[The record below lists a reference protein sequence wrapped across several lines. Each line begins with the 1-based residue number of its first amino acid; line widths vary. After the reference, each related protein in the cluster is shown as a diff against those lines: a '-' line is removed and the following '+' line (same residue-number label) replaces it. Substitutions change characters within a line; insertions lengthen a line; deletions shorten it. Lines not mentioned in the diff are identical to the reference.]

1 MLQKMFPKNGEK
13 IPEIRF
19 AGFTDDWE
27 QRKLGE
33 VTVPVREK
41 AKSAEYPVYSVTNQ
55 NGFIPQVEQFTD
67 REVASKNKTNYSVVS
82 KDQFAYNPSRI
93 NVGSIA
99 YLKDDIKVI
108 ISPLYVVFACTNEL
122 DKDYLNCFVSTESFN
137 NQRETNTAGSVRD
150 SLSYD
155 GFSDIAIPTPSIA
168 EQKKIGEF
176 FVGIDEAIT
185 LHQRKCDEYKEL
197 KKFMLQNMFVKETI
211 LCLN

>member
-1 MLQKMFPKNGEK
+1 M
-13 IPEIRF
+13 
-19 AGFTDDWE
+19 
-27 QRKLGE
+27 
-33 VTVPVREK
+33 
-41 AKSAEYPVYSVTNQ
+41 
-55 NGFIPQVEQFTD
+55 
-67 REVASKNKTNYSVVS
+67 
-82 KDQFAYNPSRI
+82 
-93 NVGSIA
+93 
-99 YLKDDIKVI
+99 
-108 ISPLYVVFACTNEL
+108 
-122 DKDYLNCFVSTESFN
+122 NCFVSTESFN